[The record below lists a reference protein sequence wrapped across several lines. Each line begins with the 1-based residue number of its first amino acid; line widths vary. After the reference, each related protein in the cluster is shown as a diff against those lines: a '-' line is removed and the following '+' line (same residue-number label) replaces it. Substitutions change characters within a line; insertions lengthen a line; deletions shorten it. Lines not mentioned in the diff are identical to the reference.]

1 MNDQAIAANSSID
14 ERGLRAWLLRRFRAL
29 FDFKIIVTRF
39 RNASAKSTKA
49 VLRRQATAALV
60 DAIRRQA
67 PKDQVRTVVE
77 SVAESLQQLQRE
89 SVYRACADL
98 TDLVRVHPR
107 MVDPASFGL
116 RAGDSR
122 PVIVGPWLMEVGFE
136 LLYWIPY
143 LRAQLTKFNIPKER
157 VIAISRG
164 GAEPWYQ
171 DIAGTY
177 LDLLDYMTPEQFRTW
192 TNGDGETSHVL
203 EGNRKPFGAGHFET
217 DVLDRV
223 IPPGKLAGY
232 QILMP
237 SAMYGLLR
245 NVWRSRFGA
254 HKLDQHL
261 KPALIAPPP
270 TIALPFDGQYTAVKF
285 YHSLTF
291 PSATENKALARQLI
305 ERLARG
311 TNVVLLSNQGQLDDH
326 VTLDFGTDERHRIF
340 DASNLYSI
348 RNNLAVQTALVAG
361 AQSLHCT
368 YGGFSYLGPLLGVDT
383 CAYTQS
389 WAFNVTHLDL
399 AWRSLA
405 AIGGGQL
412 AITTLSHKM
421 NCLMGDLPRAT

>member
-116 RAGDSR
+116 HAGDSR

-164 GAEPWYQ
+164 
-171 DIAGTY
+171 
-177 LDLLDYMTPEQFRTW
+177 
-192 TNGDGETSHVL
+192 
-203 EGNRKPFGAGHFET
+203 
-217 DVLDRV
+217 
-223 IPPGKLAGY
+223 
-232 QILMP
+232 
-237 SAMYGLLR
+237 
-245 NVWRSRFGA
+245 
-254 HKLDQHL
+254 
-261 KPALIAPPP
+261 
-270 TIALPFDGQYTAVKF
+270 
-285 YHSLTF
+285 
-291 PSATENKALARQLI
+291 
-305 ERLARG
+305 
-311 TNVVLLSNQGQLDDH
+311 
-326 VTLDFGTDERHRIF
+326 
-340 DASNLYSI
+340 
-348 RNNLAVQTALVAG
+348 
-361 AQSLHCT
+361 
-368 YGGFSYLGPLLGVDT
+368 
-383 CAYTQS
+383 
-389 WAFNVTHLDL
+389 
-399 AWRSLA
+399 
-405 AIGGGQL
+405 
-412 AITTLSHKM
+412 
-421 NCLMGDLPRAT
+421 

>member
-1 MNDQAIAANSSID
+1 
-14 ERGLRAWLLRRFRAL
+14 
-29 FDFKIIVTRF
+29 
-39 RNASAKSTKA
+39 
-49 VLRRQATAALV
+49 
-60 DAIRRQA
+60 
-67 PKDQVRTVVE
+67 
-77 SVAESLQQLQRE
+77 
-89 SVYRACADL
+89 
-98 TDLVRVHPR
+98 

-326 VTLDFGTDERHRIF
+326 VTLDFGIDERHRIF